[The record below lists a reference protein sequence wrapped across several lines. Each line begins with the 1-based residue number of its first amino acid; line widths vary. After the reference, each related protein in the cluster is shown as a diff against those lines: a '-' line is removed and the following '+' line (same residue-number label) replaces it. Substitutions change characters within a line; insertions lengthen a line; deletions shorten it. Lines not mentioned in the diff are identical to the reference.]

1 MYKDV
6 GRYLK
11 VKITR
16 SDDSSV
22 VTKQL
27 TGLLG
32 CIWVSFDKRETI
44 LSLN

>member
-1 MYKDV
+1 MYKDA

-11 VKITR
+11 AKITR

-32 CIWVSFDKRETI
+32 CIWVNVDKRETI
-44 LSLN
+44 LSLS